1 MNIPVDFLDF
11 DEITI
16 KDTNGLIESFDLREE
31 LKINPINLQEEMLNQ
46 PVKYVYWAGLHEK
59 VRYLLERQ
67 ELKLE
72 QIVSR
77 LDAQARAHMKSIGE
91 KPTKDSVEAYI
102 KQTTDYD
109 KQRKRVIEFE
119 QILGRTSRIVKA
131 FEQRSNMLQSIGK
144 QLANEGQYGHRAGSV
159 FRSDN

>member
-16 KDTNGLIESFDLREE
+16 KDTNGLVESFDLREE
-31 LKINPINLQEEMLNQ
+31 LKINPVNLQEEMLEQ
-46 PVKYVYWAGLHEK
+46 PVKYVYWSALHEK

-67 ELKLE
+67 ELRLE
-72 QIVSR
+72 QIVAN
-77 LDAQARAHMKSIGE
+77 LDAEARSHIKSQGE

-102 KQTTDYD
+102 KTRTEYD
-109 KQRKRVIEFE
+109 QQRKRVIEFE

-144 QLANEGQYGHRAGSV
+144 QLANEGQYGHKAGSV
-159 FRSDN
+159 FTHGN

>member
-16 KDTNGLIESFDLREE
+16 KDTNGLVESFDLREE
-31 LKINPINLQEEMLNQ
+31 LKINPVNLQEEMLNQ
-46 PVKYVYWAGLHEK
+46 PVKYVYWSGLHEK

-72 QIVSR
+72 QLVAV
-77 LDAQARAHMKSIGE
+77 LDAEARAHIKSQGE
-91 KPTKDSVEAYI
+91 KPTKDAVEAYV
-102 KQTTDYD
+102 KTRKDYE
-109 KQRKRVIEFE
+109 KQRGRVIEFE
-119 QILGRTSRIVKA
+119 QILGRTARIVKA

-144 QLANEGQYGHRAGSV
+144 QLANDSQYGHKAGSV
-159 FRSDN
+159 FSGN